1 MNSQPTRT
9 RMCCSVSTKRGPARR
24 VPVMRP
30 LAHSPGKLTLTLS
43 GGQLTGKY
51 EVGTSYDEMVAEP
64 GRPRASYRRIFSL
77 LQQTSAADLR
87 RRQAQAQRNFRD
99 H

>member
-1 MNSQPTRT
+1 
-9 RMCCSVSTKRGPARR
+9 
-24 VPVMRP
+24 MRP

-87 RRQAQAQRNFRD
+87 RRQAQAQKSIG
-99 H
+99 